1 MYVYNYVH
9 SYLDLCL
16 TYKYVSCWQKCIVV
30 VFVNKS
36 ITVFLILDP
45 EQRNTVYQKMLTGDQ
60 NLSAYYSACLAP
72 LQIALVRDLPTKV
85 KSLIR
90 LIKYWNKDKV
100 KVL

>member
-1 MYVYNYVH
+1 MVIV
-9 SYLDLCL
+9 DC
-16 TYKYVSCWQKCIVV
+16 VSNMV
-30 VFVNKS
+30 VFVNNS
-36 ITVFLILDP
+36 IVVYSISDP
-45 EQRNTVYQKMLTGDQ
+45 GKRNTVYQKMLTGDQ
-60 NLSAYYSACLAP
+60 NISAYFSACLAP

>member
-1 MYVYNYVH
+1 MVIV
-9 SYLDLCL
+9 DC
-16 TYKYVSCWQKCIVV
+16 VSIMV
-30 VFVNKS
+30 VFVNNS
-36 ITVFLILDP
+36 IVAYSISDP
-45 EQRNTVYQKMLTGDQ
+45 GKRNTVYQKMLTGDK
-60 NLSAYYSACLAP
+60 NISAYYSTCLAP